1 MGISEETFFQ
11 RTYRD
16 GQQVYKMFT
25 SLIIREMQ
33 IKNTNKKHLTPIGM
47 VIIKTRNKK
56 YWRGCGEKGI
66 PIHC

>member
-1 MGISEETFFQ
+1 MQI
-11 RTYRD
+11 
-16 GQQVYKMFT
+16 K
-25 SLIIREMQ
+25 LIIRERQ

-47 VIIKTRNKK
+47 VIIKKTRNKK